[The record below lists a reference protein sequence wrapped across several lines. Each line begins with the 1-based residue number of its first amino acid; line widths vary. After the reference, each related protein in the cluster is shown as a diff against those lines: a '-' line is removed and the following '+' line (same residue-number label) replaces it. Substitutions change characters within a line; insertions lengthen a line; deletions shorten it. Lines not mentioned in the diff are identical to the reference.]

1 VSAWNAKIARID
13 QPEPG
18 LLSFSFRA
26 DGRNE
31 VLILV
36 MLPGTL
42 GLGVVDERPRGASA
56 SPAVSQLRRHLEG
69 ARINAVEMSQRA
81 TRLSLTRADKTRFL
95 ITAPSKPYGAWWL
108 CETDGSVVLRSPGA
122 PPSVPSEEEHLRLK
136 TLDELRAGGV
146 LAAEHRTGGVLAA
159 EHCTGGVLAAEHCN
173 SGISVLDAHRSMRRS
188 QLERLLGRHLKRL
201 SKKRD
206 AIVGDLER
214 AATAEELH
222 ERASLILAHSAQIPA
237 NAAYFDTTT
246 WGDDPQ
252 PIRIQLDP
260 RKSPTELAQ
269 DLFKKSKRLKRGLD
283 VAPERL
289 GAVEAEIA
297 ELVRARDAFGDDS
310 PNELA
315 TKLEALGVSITAPKE
330 EARKRRQAGLRLPYR
345 EFVSVDASP
354 VLVGRGAADNDRL
367 TLRVARPHDLWLH
380 ARGVTGAHVVVQ
392 LAKGKSCS
400 PETLIDAATL
410 AAHFSDLRGET
421 IVDVLYTPRR
431 FVHKR
436 KGSPVGSVTL
446 GSEKVIAV
454 RLEAGRLERLL
465 GSEKQK

>member
-1 VSAWNAKIARID
+1 MSTWNAKITRVD

-18 LLSFSFRA
+18 LLSLSFRA

-36 MLPGTL
+36 TLPGAL
-42 GLGVVDERPRGASA
+42 GLGVVAERPRGATA
-56 SPAVSQLRRHLEG
+56 SPAVTQLRRHIEG
-69 ARINAVEMSQRA
+69 ARINAVEMSRRA
-81 TRLSLTRADKTRFL
+81 ARLSLIRADKTRFL
-95 ITAPSKPYGAWWL
+95 IVSPSKPYGAWWL
-108 CETDGSVVLRSPGA
+108 CETDDSVVVRAPGA
-122 PPSVPSEEEHLRLK
+122 PPSLPNEGEHLLAK
-136 TLDELRAGGV
+136 SLDELRADG
-146 LAAEHRTGGVLAA
+146 A
-159 EHCTGGVLAAEHCN
+159 
-173 SGISVLDAHRSMRRS
+173 SVLDAHQSARTD
-188 QLERLLGRHLKRL
+188 QLERLLERHIKRL
-201 SKKRD
+201 SKKRE
-206 AIVGDLER
+206 AIASDLER

-222 ERASLILAHSAQIPA
+222 EQASLILAHLAEIPA
-237 NAAYFDTTT
+237 NAAFFETTT

-252 PIRIQLDP
+252 PIRILLDS

-289 GAVEAEIA
+289 EAVETEIA
-297 ELVRARDAFGDDS
+297 ELIRARDRLGENS
-310 PNELA
+310 PSELA
-315 TKLEALGVSITAPKE
+315 MKLEALGVAIAAPKE
-330 EARKRRQAGLRLPYR
+330 EARKRRQAGARLPYR
-345 EFVSVDASP
+345 EFVTVDGSS

-380 ARGVTGAHVVVQ
+380 ARGVTGAHVIVR

-400 PETLIDAATL
+400 PETLVDAATL

-446 GSEKVIAV
+446 GTEKVIAA
-454 RLEAGRLERLL
+454 RIESGRLERLL
-465 GSEKQK
+465 KSEKKPS

>member
-1 VSAWNAKIARID
+1 MSTWNAKITRVD

-18 LLSFSFRA
+18 LLSLSFRA

-36 MLPGTL
+36 TLPGAL
-42 GLGVVDERPRGASA
+42 GLGVVAERPRGATA
-56 SPAVSQLRRHLEG
+56 SPAVTQLRRHIEG
-69 ARINAVEMSQRA
+69 ARIRTVEMSRRA
-81 TRLSLTRADKTRFL
+81 ARLSLIRADKTRFL
-95 ITAPSKPYGAWWL
+95 IVSPSKPYGAWWL
-108 CETDGSVVLRSPGA
+108 CETDDSVVVRAPGA
-122 PPSVPSEEEHLRLK
+122 PSSLPNEGEHLLAK
-136 TLDELRAGGV
+136 SLDELRAEG
-146 LAAEHRTGGVLAA
+146 A
-159 EHCTGGVLAAEHCN
+159 
-173 SGISVLDAHRSMRRS
+173 SVLDAHQSVRTDQLARL
-188 QLERLLGRHLKRL
+188 LERHIKRL
-201 SKKRD
+201 SKKRE
-206 AIVGDLER
+206 AIASDLER
-214 AATAEELH
+214 AATAEELR
-222 ERASLILAHSAQIPA
+222 EQASLILAHLAEIPA
-237 NAAYFDTTT
+237 NAAFFETTT

-252 PIRIQLDP
+252 PIRILLDP

-289 GAVEAEIA
+289 EAVETEIA
-297 ELVRARDAFGDDS
+297 ELIRARDRLGENS
-310 PNELA
+310 PSELA
-315 TKLEALGVSITAPKE
+315 MKLEALGVAIAAPKE
-330 EARKRRQAGLRLPYR
+330 EARKRRQAGARLPYR
-345 EFVSVDASP
+345 EFVTVDGSS

-380 ARGVTGAHVVVQ
+380 ARGVTGAHVIVR

-400 PETLIDAATL
+400 PETLVDAATL

-446 GSEKVIAV
+446 GTEKVIAA
-454 RLEAGRLERLL
+454 RIESGRLERLL
-465 GSEKQK
+465 KSEKKPS

>member
-1 VSAWNAKIARID
+1 VSAWNAKIARVD

-18 LLSFSFRA
+18 LLSLSFRA
-26 DGRNE
+26 DSRNE

-36 MLPGTL
+36 TLPGAL
-42 GLGVVDERPRGASA
+42 GLGVVDERPRGATA
-56 SPAVSQLRRHLEG
+56 SPAVTQLRRHIEG
-69 ARINAVEMSQRA
+69 ARIETVELSRRA
-81 TRLSLTRADKTRFL
+81 ARLSLTRADSARFL
-95 ITAPSKPYGAWWL
+95 IVSPSKPYGAWWL
-108 CETDGSVVLRSPGA
+108 CEVDGTIVVRAPGA
-122 PPSVPSEEEHLRLK
+122 PPTVPVEDEHLHAK
-136 TLDELRAGGV
+136 SLDELRAEG
-146 LAAEHRTGGVLAA
+146 A
-159 EHCTGGVLAAEHCN
+159 
-173 SGISVLDAHRSMRRS
+173 SVLEAHRSMRRG
-188 QLERLLGRHLKRL
+188 QLERLLERQIKRL

-214 AATAEELH
+214 AANAEKLH
-222 ERASLILAHSAQIPA
+222 EKASLILAHLGEIPA
-237 NAAYFDTTT
+237 NAAFFETTT
-246 WGDDPQ
+246 WDDEPRS
-252 PIRIQLDP
+252 IRVELDP

-283 VAPERL
+283 VGPERL
-289 GAVEAEIA
+289 EAVEAEIA
-297 ELVRARDAFGDDS
+297 ELVRARDMLGDDS

-315 TKLEALGVSITAPKE
+315 MKLEALGVSITAPKE
-330 EARKRRQAGLRLPYR
+330 EARKRRQAGARLPYR
-345 EFVSVDASP
+345 EFVTLDASS

-380 ARGVTGAHVVVQ
+380 ARGVTGAHVIVR
-392 LAKGKSCS
+392 LTKGQSCS
-400 PETLIDAATL
+400 PEVLVDAATL

-454 RLEAGRLERLL
+454 RIETGRLERLL
-465 GSEKQK
+465 KSEKKGR